1 MCQELQSVF
10 LSLFKSR
17 AIKGNQQFDFLD
29 YQFLVTSSL
38 CLFLF
43 VCLPFSKAC
52 FCEEVLPAGY
62 LRMLTKFAQVFAE
75 ICVALDPVSYTELLK
90 SAGIQELVCGFP
102 CILFYWKCLK
112 QSVFSLTY
120 MEMAILAQ
128 TRLTVLCQEKNPGL
142 LKRKD

>member
-1 MCQELQSVF
+1 
-10 LSLFKSR
+10 
-17 AIKGNQQFDFLD
+17 
-29 YQFLVTSSL
+29 
-38 CLFLF
+38 
-43 VCLPFSKAC
+43 
-52 FCEEVLPAGY
+52 
-62 LRMLTKFAQVFAE
+62 MLTKFAQVFAE

-128 TRLTVLCQEKNPGL
+128 TRLTVLC
-142 LKRKD
+142 